1 MCYNGILFISGQ
13 QLFTKFQGDFV
24 LFEFWTN
31 DFLDTNSDA
40 YINLIQALSEDVSH
54 SLSVR
59 VCFRYKPV
67 TKSKHDGREITL
79 IFFFQI
85 SYTFLEVDD
94 YKRGEVLNIR
104 YVCMLIFKGMFNAP

>member
-54 SLSVR
+54 SLSVCMR
-59 VCFRYKPV
+59 ACVFDTSLLPN
-67 TKSKHDGREITL
+67 
-79 IFFFQI
+79 
-85 SYTFLEVDD
+85 
-94 YKRGEVLNIR
+94 LN
-104 YVCMLIFKGMFNAP
+104 MMEGK